1 MSRHKH
7 KVAMENADAKLT
19 KRDNILEKMDH
30 VTQSIDRVFEPNYI
44 KTKTVKL
51 VFAAFPLNTIH

>member
-19 KRDNILEKMDH
+19 KRDNILEKWIM
-30 VTQSIDRVFEPNYI
+30 SCKDRVFEPNHI